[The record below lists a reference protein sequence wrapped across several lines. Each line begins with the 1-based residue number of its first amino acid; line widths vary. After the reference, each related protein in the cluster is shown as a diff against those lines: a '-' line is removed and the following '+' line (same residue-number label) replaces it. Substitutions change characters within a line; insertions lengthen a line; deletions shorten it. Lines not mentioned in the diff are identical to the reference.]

1 VGEDGGEA
9 EVGLDAGAGLV
20 AEGVALFDREGEDF
34 EGGGGEGLGVARGDE
49 GAGVAHDPGGVAD
62 VGGDDGDGAGHGFAD
77 DVREAFAEG
86 GGGDGEVEGGGEG
99 GDVGVVA
106 VEVDVVLEVEVGDE
120 LGEFGVGG
128 VDAGSGE
135 VELGVG
141 DFLGDE
147 GGGLE
152 EGGVVLH
159 GGEATEAADAEFF
172 TAEIGW
178 PQRFF

>member
-1 VGEDGGEA
+1 M
-9 EVGLDAGAGLV
+9 
-20 AEGVALFDREGEDF
+20 GVFW
-34 EGGGGEGLGVARGDE
+34 GDE

-77 DVREAFAEG
+77 DVGETFAESR
-86 GGGDGEVEGGGEG
+86 GGDGEIEGGGEG
-99 GDVGVVA
+99 GYVGVVA

-120 LGEFGVGG
+120 LGEVGVGG
-128 VDAGSGE
+128 VDAGAGE
-135 VELGVG
+135 VELGVRE
-141 DFLGDE
+141 FLGNE

>member
-1 VGEDGGEA
+1 LGRAEEGVEVGEDGGEA

-20 AEGVALFDREGEDF
+20 AEVLAFCGGEGEDF
-34 EGGGGEGLGVARGDE
+34 DGGGGEGLGIARGDE

-77 DVREAFAEG
+77 DVGEAFAEG
-86 GGGDGEVEGGGEG
+86 GGGDGEVERGGEG

-106 VEVDVVLEVEVGDE
+106 VEVDVVFEVEVGDE
-120 LGEFGVGG
+120 LGEVGVGV

-135 VELGVG
+135 VELGVRE
-141 DFLGDE
+141 FLGDK

-152 EGGVVLH
+152 EGWVILH
-159 GGEATEAADAEFF
+159 GGEATEASDAEG
-172 TAEIGW
+172 A
-178 PQRFF
+178 